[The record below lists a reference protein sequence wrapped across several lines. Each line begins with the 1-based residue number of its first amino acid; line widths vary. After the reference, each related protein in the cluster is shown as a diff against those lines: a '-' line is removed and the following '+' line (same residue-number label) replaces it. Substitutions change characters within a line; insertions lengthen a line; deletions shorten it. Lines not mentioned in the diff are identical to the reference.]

1 MNKLQQERLICAISA
16 VPAMEHILELTIAYC
31 KERSAF
37 GRPISKFQHTQ
48 FQLVEMATE
57 TKLARTFVDKLV
69 VDHMEGKNIVVE
81 VSMAKYWTT
90 ETASRVADRCLQLHG
105 GYGYCEEYP
114 IARAWRDLRVMQ
126 IFAGTNEIMK
136 GIAAKFMGL

>member
-1 MNKLQQERLICAISA
+1 MTTESKL
-16 VPAMEHILELTIAYC
+16 
-31 KERSAF
+31 
-37 GRPISKFQHTQ
+37 G
-48 FQLVEMATE
+48 
-57 TKLARTFVDKLV
+57 RTFVDKLV

-90 ETASRVADRCLQLHG
+90 DMAMRVADGCVQLHG

-114 IARAWRDLRVMQ
+114 IARAWRDARVMS

-136 GIAAKFMGL
+136 MIAARFMGL

>member
-1 MNKLQQERLICAISA
+1 CIGA
-16 VPAMEHILELTIAYC
+16 VAGAEYMLEITIQYC
-31 KERSAF
+31 KERTAF
-37 GRPISKFQHTQ
+37 GRPISKFQNTQ
-48 FQLVEMATE
+48 FRIVEMAIE
-57 TKLARTFVDKLV
+57 VKLGRTFLDKLIM
-69 VDHMEGKNIVVE
+69 DHMEGKNVVVD

-90 ETASRVADRCLQLHG
+90 EMAMRVADQCMQLHG

-114 IARAWRDLRVMQ
+114 IARAWRDMRVLS